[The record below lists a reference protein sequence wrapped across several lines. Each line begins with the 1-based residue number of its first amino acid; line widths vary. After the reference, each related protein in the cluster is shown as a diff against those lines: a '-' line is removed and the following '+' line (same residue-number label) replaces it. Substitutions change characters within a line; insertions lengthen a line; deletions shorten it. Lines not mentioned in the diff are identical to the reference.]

1 MQQVSETINQY
12 STDYPKNQFLSPIIK
27 NNNQSYR

>member
-27 NNNQSYR
+27 NTQQSYA